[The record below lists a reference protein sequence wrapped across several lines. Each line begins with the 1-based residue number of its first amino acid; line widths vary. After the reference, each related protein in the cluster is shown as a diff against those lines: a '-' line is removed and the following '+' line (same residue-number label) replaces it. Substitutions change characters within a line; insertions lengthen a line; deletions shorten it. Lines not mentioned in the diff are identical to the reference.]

1 MDEVNHVK
9 MVVSLLYYYYVMH
22 ACLLLHDDAVL
33 MLYKYFWVKRFLNFF
48 ILQTSYM
55 VLALRYQRYS
65 TITLGLYQVMIKNFK
80 CYESFYKHKSNIP

>member
-1 MDEVNHVK
+1 MDEVNHMK

-22 ACLLLHDDAVL
+22 ACLLLNDDAVL
-33 MLYKYFWVKRFLNFF
+33 MLYKYFWVKRFLIFF

-65 TITLGLYQVMIKNFK
+65 TYGIRARLKRSGLLGSK
-80 CYESFYKHKSNIP
+80 CSSMFYFN